1 MLEPGETFLGHK
13 VITVALETLARIV
26 HLDEIR
32 VVVSALPGQD
42 FPIIEAD
49 RVRVE
54 MPLADHC
61 SGVAGFAEKIGESG
75 LKAIKVGGIIIDE
88 AV

>member
-1 MLEPGETFLGHK
+1 MRHE
-13 VITVALETLARIV
+13 VITVALETLTRII
-26 HLDEIR
+26 HLNEVR
-32 VVVSALPGQD
+32 VIVSPLPRQD

-54 MPLADHC
+54 VPLADHC
-61 SGVAGFAEKIGESG
+61 GGVAGVAEKIGESG
-75 LKAIKVGGIIIDE
+75 LKAIKVGRIIIDE